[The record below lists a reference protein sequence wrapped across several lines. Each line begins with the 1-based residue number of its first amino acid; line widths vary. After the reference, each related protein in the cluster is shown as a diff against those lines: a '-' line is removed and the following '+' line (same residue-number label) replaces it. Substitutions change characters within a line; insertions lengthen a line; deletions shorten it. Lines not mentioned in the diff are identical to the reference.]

1 MLGHISPACQDVVF
15 TPAESARVPD
25 CKHSSEASNTQA
37 NIHSQGH
44 SLKIPLDTASYKLY
58 YVNYEIGLNCLACGL
73 PVQVPP
79 NPGIGSSLSHLTVF
93 SSSSRWFAGFRIAR
107 TAQADADPLP
117 QFAARSRTTSAC
129 YLPPSAW
136 RWQCWLP
143 QLPLP
148 PGWSCTP

>member
-1 MLGHISPACQDVVF
+1 MLGHISPACRDVVSLRRSRHASRTANTLRKQA
-15 TPAESARVPD
+15 TPRQISTAR
-25 CKHSSEASNTQA
+25 A
-37 NIHSQGH
+37 I

-107 TAQADADPLP
+107 TVQADADPLP